1 MFAIVLCRGPIKE
14 KQTLSDVAKTILMLP
29 HSNADEERVVS
40 LIRKSKTAFQP
51 SLQVNGTLASLLTIK
66 MANKEPSFEPPTDLL
81 TSAKKAWN
89 YNKEHLTRGSE

>member
-1 MFAIVLCRGPIKE
+1 MFAIVHVLCRGPIKE
-14 KQTLSDVAKTILMLP
+14 KQTLCDVAKTILILP
-29 HSNADEERVVS
+29 HSNAGEERVVS
-40 LIRKSKTAFQP
+40 LKTAFRP

-66 MANKEPSFEPPTDLL
+66 MANKQPSFEPPTDLL